1 MICYMKFKKSLQH
14 RLVDILQKGK
24 FYLSIRISGVHRDN
38 WLLYADRKDS
48 IRTLKVKRR
57 QMFILV

>member
-1 MICYMKFKKSLQH
+1 MICYMKFQKSLQH

-24 FYLSIRISGVHRDN
+24 LYLSIRINGVDRHN
-38 WLLYADRKDS
+38 WILYADRKDS

-57 QMFILV
+57 QVYILV